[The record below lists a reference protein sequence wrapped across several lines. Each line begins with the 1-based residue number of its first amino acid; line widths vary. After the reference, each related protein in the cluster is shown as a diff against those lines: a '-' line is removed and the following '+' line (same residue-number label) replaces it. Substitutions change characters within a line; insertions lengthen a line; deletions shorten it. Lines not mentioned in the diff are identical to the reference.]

1 MSKTP
6 QRVLGDGAI
15 GDVEKP
21 DGKSATQQPGLVDSP
36 EKAGKTP
43 EEQAA
48 ADLRALEKEQ
58 KSNG

>member
-6 QRVLGDGAI
+6 ERVLGDGAV
-15 GDVEKP
+15 GDVDAP
-21 DGKSATQQPGLVDSP
+21 DAKSSTQQPGLVDSP

-58 KSNG
+58 KNG